1 MIAVNLRMLLHNST
15 AEISFINTMHNGALH
30 YKVQAKFW
38 KTKLGLY
45 CQSSLVFEE
54 SFISQTL
61 ELSTWQITGH

>member
-45 CQSSLVFEE
+45 CQSSLV
-54 SFISQTL
+54 SKKASL
-61 ELSTWQITGH
+61 ARHLSCRRGR